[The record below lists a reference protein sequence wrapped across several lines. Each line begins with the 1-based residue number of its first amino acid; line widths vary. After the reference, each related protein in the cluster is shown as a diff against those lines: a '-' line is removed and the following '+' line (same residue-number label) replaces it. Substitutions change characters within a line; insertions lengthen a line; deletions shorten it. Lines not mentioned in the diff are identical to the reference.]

1 MGDILKGK
9 VAVITGSGRGMGRAH
24 ALAMAAQGAKVVVND
39 PGMDVHGRGI
49 DKSAADKVVAEIR
62 EMGGKSV
69 ANYDSIA
76 TSKGAANLIKTAT
89 DNFGRLDILVNN
101 AGIFGRF
108 AWIWELTD
116 EEFDTMIKTHLYG
129 HFYCAREATKA
140 FRNQNYGRIINVSSS
155 AGLAQGYG
163 ADKYPRNVHYSS
175 AKESIIGLTR
185 TLASEM
191 ASEAGIPG
199 VTVNCIRPGA
209 GTRLMQTLVLE
220 RLTQEVGPE
229 EAKEQVA
236 AMIKNHPPEAVASL
250 VVFLASDAASNV
262 NGCIFY
268 VDAGEVSIYHDPPD
282 KVGTVWKKGPWMPEE
297 LVELLPKTLTV
308 DKVRKPAIKE
318 DFSYASYAS
327 E

>member
-1 MGDILKGK
+1 MGDILEGK

-24 ALAMAAQGAKVVVND
+24 ALAIAAQSAKVVVND
-39 PGMDVHGRGI
+39 PGVDVHGVGI
-49 DKSAADKVVAEIR
+49 DKSPADEVVAEIR
-62 EMGGKSV
+62 KKGGEAV
-69 ANYDSIA
+69 ANYDSVA
-76 TSKGAANLIKTAT
+76 TSKGAANLIKTAV

-116 EEFDTMIKTHLYG
+116 EEFDKMIKTHLYG
-129 HFYCAREATKA
+129 HFYCAREAVKV

-163 ADKYPRNVHYSS
+163 DDKYPRNVHYSS
-175 AKESIIGLTR
+175 AKESIVGLTR
-185 TLASEM
+185 TLASEV

-220 RLTQEVGPE
+220 RLTKEVGLK
-229 EAKEQVA
+229 EAKRQVEM
-236 AMIKNHPPEAVASL
+236 MIQNHPPEAVASL

-268 VDAGEVSIYHDPPD
+268 VDAGEVSIYHDPPY
-282 KVGTVWKKGPWMPEE
+282 KVGTVWKKGLWTPEE
-297 LVELLPKTLTV
+297 LVELLPKTLTAE
-308 DKVRKPAIKE
+308 KVRKPMIKE
-318 DFSYASYAS
+318 DFSYANYAS